1 MLEFAKR
8 SATVLIITGALAVI
22 FGIVALVYPIG
33 TAITLLLIWGW
44 YALIDGV
51 LELIAAFRPENRRSK
66 GFLIF
71 TGALGVI
78 AGLMVIFR
86 PIESATAVAWILGIW
101 LIIRGVSS
109 LISAFAPLP
118 TSTRIMVGVSG
129 VLFIIAGIIF
139 FNNPG
144 SAALAVSSILGVLL
158 LIWGGFTLGG
168 GVWILQAKRDAE
180 KLVEQP

>member
-1 MLEFAKR
+1 
-8 SATVLIITGALAVI
+8 
-22 FGIVALVYPIG
+22 
-33 TAITLLLIWGW
+33 
-44 YALIDGV
+44 
-51 LELIAAFRPENRRSK
+51 
-66 GFLIF
+66 
-71 TGALGVI
+71 
-78 AGLMVIFR
+78 MVIFL
-86 PIESATAVAWILGIW
+86 PIESATAVAWFLGIW

-118 TSTRIMVGVSG
+118 ISTSIMVGVGG

>member
-1 MLEFAKR
+1 MLESAKR
-8 SATVLIITGALAVI
+8 SATVLIITGILAVI
-22 FGIVALVYPIG
+22 FGIIALAYPFN
-33 TAITLLLIWGW
+33 TALTLLLIWGW
-44 YALIDGV
+44 YALIDGI

-71 TGALGVI
+71 TGIIGVI

-86 PIESATAVAWILGIW
+86 PLESATAIAWILGIW
-101 LIIRGVSS
+101 LVIRGVSS

-118 TSTRIMVGVSG
+118 ISTRILIGLSG
-129 VLFIIAGIIF
+129 VLFIIAGFIF

-158 LIWGGFTLGG
+158 LVWGGFTIGG
-168 GVWILQAKRDAE
+168 GVWILRARKDAKDIIEQA
-180 KLVEQP
+180 